1 MRPHING
8 LRSGSGSAPPETA
21 TNAETRLRAKRL
33 SPDEDESRAG
43 KTEVENEKR
52 HLLLYIIPI
61 SNLNRFYEETRTAHF
76 HRLHGGGGGI
86 AASAQEVSQQ
96 KLDSLNQALSDMSA
110 RVKET
115 EAAES
120 NRAIWKDRSKY
131 FNLNYVN
138 QKLSPDIDGWD
149 KLGGGELKSDFG
161 AAIVWGK
168 TYYLHKKPLA
178 GMIKFGI
185 DWSWMDLNY
194 AQYKLE
200 TYDYDTDELYSE
212 KAHQLEYG
220 MQIGPSVTINPVHHL
235 KVSAY
240 FRVTPSYSMMYLND
254 EFYHHYATF
263 CNTGFAVA
271 WKVLSVGCEWRWGK
285 ASYDGL
291 GLNLDDLE
299 GDYSDGDFSG
309 DIPSADDVLTDLQ
322 DLKLKTKSFRVYFSF
337 RF

>member
-1 MRPHING
+1 
-8 LRSGSGSAPPETA
+8 
-21 TNAETRLRAKRL
+21 
-33 SPDEDESRAG
+33 
-43 KTEVENEKR
+43 
-52 HLLLYIIPI
+52 
-61 SNLNRFYEETRTAHF
+61 
-76 HRLHGGGGGI
+76 
-86 AASAQEVSQQ
+86 
-96 KLDSLNQALSDMSA
+96 MSA

-194 AQYKLE
+194 AQYKVE
-200 TYDYDTDELYSE
+200 AYDYDTDELYSE

-235 KVSAY
+235 EVSAY
-240 FRVTPSYSMMYLND
+240 FRVTPSYSMMYLDDSFNSNFAL
-254 EFYHHYATF
+254 FYSF
-263 CNTGFAVA
+263 GGSVA
-271 WKVLSVGCEWRWGK
+271 WKVISVGVEGRWGQAK
-285 ASYDGL
+285 YNGVSLEDA
-291 GLNLDDLE
+291 DLE
-299 GDYSDGDFSG
+299 GISS
-309 DIPSADDVLTDLQ
+309 TKT
-322 DLKLKTKSFRVYFSF
+322 KLKTNSVRFYVGF